1 MWRITIALVCLAL
14 VMGSGAAAMPDYGL
28 DESELIDGA
37 PPPWSEPLMPAF
49 VQASEDFHVPL
60 DLLLA
65 LAYFGSNFENRAFA
79 PTIEKGFGLM
89 ALRINGLSSESL
101 AEAKSL
107 TGATEN
113 ELKLDPVASIRGAA
127 AVLDDYAKA
136 KKINRDKG
144 LDAWLDCVIKYA
156 GLDDECSRIFAGEV
170 YGLFQRGLDY
180 TNRAG
185 ERFIIE
191 PQETSVDVEALYG
204 TANQVASTD
213 YGPAVWNAAA
223 SCNYSAYTTSKD
235 TYIVHTV
242 EGSYAGCI
250 SWFKNCAASCSAHYV
265 TAYDGR
271 ITQMVREAYVAWHV
285 SCYNSWSIGN
295 EHEGYAASS
304 SHPTA
309 QYNASALLAREICNE
324 RGMPKA
330 HRAVRPGIL
339 GHIDVTRCC
348 CGTHTDPGNGWDWNY
363 YIGQVVGAPPAPTW
377 AATYRAQSFPS
388 SMVAGSTAIV
398 WAEFNNTGT
407 GTWTHSHTYLGTSSP
422 QDRSSPFCNTPNW
435 ASCNRTSDVDQTSV
449 GNGAVGRFTFI
460 LKAPAT
466 PGTYTEKY
474 KLVQEGVTWF
484 GPEISWTITVTA
496 AKGNLTGTVRN
507 AANSAAISGATVALS
522 GGASTTTNSS
532 GVYTFSNINAGT
544 YTVNVSAAGFNSASG
559 SATVSSNATATK
571 DFSLTPTDTTAPSAP
586 SGLTATAISPSQ
598 INLSWTASTDN
609 VGVTGYNV
617 YRGGTQVGTATG
629 TTFQDN
635 GLAQNTS
642 YSYTVKAK
650 DAANNLSAASNTATA
665 TTFPGTV
672 PIFEDGFANLD
683 YWVPLVE
690 GSMPGPYPPVLD
702 AARNHGTWT
711 GSNSLRTRTSD
722 VSTQGCLIGHE
733 FVPAFAQAKFE
744 TWFFDGGGVG
754 YEAKFE
760 GTTDGWASTNQGGN
774 AAYDTLVSVSGA
786 LRGGSSSDT
795 TIAGWT
801 SGCHKEITSGFAAG
815 QPYSLTMS
823 VKWPAAPAGKS
834 WTTPPRCFVQFFDG
848 AGGVIQT
855 DYSANIATDN
865 AWHAYSV
872 SGTVPAGTAKI
883 WAGHWGYVNA
893 TVTPLYYYADNVS
906 FTTNAGA
913 ELNDASRQ
921 GLQVRCIDSVGT
933 VRAIYYIGTYSASP
947 GTFKTYSVGNYKVC
961 GAGCTG
967 WYWPGAAIK
976 TRTAGWHKFTLDF
989 LPYTGTGDVKAYID
1003 GALVAT
1009 LDRTLDTQ
1017 THGLNMV
1024 AYGYHYRVNQEAWFD
1039 DVAMY
1044 AAQPHPAPTPGA
1056 TASLSPTAIRWNF
1069 TDNSNNEI
1077 GFKVVDAANTVKATT
1092 GALTGTGS
1100 AGAIDEGGLAPNTA
1114 YTRTLRAFN
1123 GTLDSF
1129 SSAAVTEWTLAAP
1142 PTTGAIV
1149 CDKPVDV
1156 WTNAAQFTFTAVGGF
1171 GAGTVAGYRYVWNQS
1186 PTHTFAGTET
1196 VWDSGDLPLP
1206 VGSEGSWYLHVQALN
1221 GEGTPGGTL
1230 DLGPY
1235 KYDGTAPEN
1244 PGMATETGGAETG
1257 VVQSEVSDPA
1267 FTWPAGTD
1275 ALSGIQGY
1283 SVYFGDD
1290 SSGTSETFV
1299 TSAEYDP
1306 AGVSATGTYYL
1317 RVRARDGAGNDADEW
1332 KTIFTFIYSADAP
1345 TAPFVS
1351 DAGPYSPVGS
1361 TLQARWTEST
1371 SASDIVEYQYAVGTS
1386 SSTQDVVGWTSAGLL
1401 QQADIAI
1408 PAPGLVA
1415 GQTYYVFVKALDA
1428 VGRWSEIGA
1437 SDGITVVATVER
1449 IGDAKALEDGTPV
1462 AFAGKYVSANLATGS
1477 NTDGVIQEP
1486 DRASGI
1492 AVDQMEHPV
1501 GTVVSVAGVITT
1513 QNQIRTI
1520 TDTVAIATAA
1530 ASPETTPVPL
1540 RIRADKMG
1548 GEALNTKTAG
1558 ITGGVGLNNVGLLVT
1573 VQGKVTE
1580 FLGTDTR
1587 IGFLLDDT
1595 SVKLDGTP
1603 LLLQVSSGLTVDLS
1617 GLEVGDL
1624 VRVTG
1629 ISTLEENL
1637 LADETVVVIPTLRVR
1652 GEPGDVT
1659 LLN

>member
-1 MWRITIALVCLAL
+1 
-14 VMGSGAAAMPDYGL
+14 
-28 DESELIDGA
+28 
-37 PPPWSEPLMPAF
+37 
-49 VQASEDFHVPL
+49 
-60 DLLLA
+60 
-65 LAYFGSNFENRAFA
+65 
-79 PTIEKGFGLM
+79 M
-89 ALRINGLSSESL
+89 ALRKYLTVTLLSVVLTVLSLGMSFAYEFWWPTSGWISSIWGEDRGDHYHSGIDIAANSGTPIYAACKGTIVYRGWYSGYGYCIDIKHEGNWVTRYAHQSSFASGLSVGSWVVRGQVIGYVGS
-101 AEAKSL
+101 
-107 TGATEN
+107 TGNSTGPHLHFE
-113 ELKLDPVASIRGAA
+113 IRQG
-127 AVLDDYAKA
+127 VTF
-136 KKINRDKG
+136 G
-144 LDAWLDCVIKYA
+144 
-156 GLDDECSRIFAGEV
+156 F
-170 YGLFQRGLDY
+170 
-180 TNRAG
+180 TNSYYIPG
-185 ERFIIE
+185 
-191 PQETSVDVEALYG
+191 
-204 TANQVASTD
+204 
-213 YGPAVWNAAA
+213 
-223 SCNYSAYTTSKD
+223 NYYNT
-235 TYIVHTV
+235 
-242 EGSYAGCI
+242 
-250 SWFKNCAASCSAHYV
+250 V
-265 TAYDGR
+265 TAKTEIARTYSGC
-271 ITQMVREAYVAWHV
+271 T
-285 SCYNSWSIGN
+285 C
-295 EHEGYAASS
+295 SS
-304 SHPTA
+304 
-309 QYNASALLAREICNE
+309 
-324 RGMPKA
+324 
-330 HRAVRPGIL
+330 
-339 GHIDVTRCC
+339 
-348 CGTHTDPGNGWDWNY
+348 
-363 YIGQVVGAPPAPTW
+363 APTW

-407 GTWTHSHTYLGTSSP
+407 GTWTHSDTYLGTSSP

-544 YTVNVSAAGFNSASG
+544 YTVTVSKTGFNSASG

-665 TTFPGTV
+665 TTHPGTV

-690 GSMPGPYPPVLD
+690 GAMPGPYPPVLD

-711 GSNSLRTRTSD
+711 GSNSLRTLTS
-722 VSTQGCLIGHE
+722 STGTQGCLIGHE
-733 FVPAFAQAKFE
+733 FTPAFAQAKFE
-744 TWFFDGGGVG
+744 TWFFDGTGVSYSTG
-754 YEAKFE
+754 FTD
-760 GTTDGWASTNQGGN
+760 TTDGWASTTQGGN
-774 AAYDTLVSVSGA
+774 AAYDTRVCVAGGVSGTC
-786 LRGGSSSDT
+786 LRSGSTNDT
-795 TIAGWT
+795 TVAGWT

-815 QPYSLTMS
+815 EPYSLTMS
-823 VKWPAAPAGKS
+823 VKWPPAPSGKS

-848 AGGVIQT
+848 AGGVIRT

-906 FTTNAGA
+906 FTTNLGT
-913 ELNDASRQ
+913 ELNDSSRQ
-921 GLQVRCIDSVGT
+921 GLQVRCIDDTGALK
-933 VRAIYYIGTYSASP
+933 AIYYVGTYSASP
-947 GTFKTYSVGNYKVC
+947 GTFKTYSVGC
-961 GAGCTG
+961 WQDGFTA
-967 WYWPGAAIK
+967 WDWPGAAIK

-989 LPYTGTGDVKAYID
+989 LPYTGSGDLKAYID
-1003 GALVAT
+1003 GQLVST
-1009 LDRTLDTQ
+1009 LNRTLDTQ

-1024 AYGYHYRVNQEAWFD
+1024 AYGYHYRVNQESWFD

-1044 AAQPHPAPTPGA
+1044 ATQPHPGPAPGTPQALSA
-1056 TASLSPTAIRWNF
+1056 TSIRWAF

-1077 GFKVVDAANTVKATT
+1077 GFKALDAANNIKATS

-1100 AGAIDEGGLAPNTA
+1100 TGAIDEGGLAPNTA

-1123 GTLDSF
+1123 GSLDSF
-1129 SSAAVTEWTLAAP
+1129 SSAAVTEWTLAAA

-1221 GEGTPGGTL
+1221 GEGAASGTL

-1235 KYDGTAPEN
+1235 KFDGTGPEN
-1244 PGMATETGGAETG
+1244 PGTATETGGAQNDT
-1257 VVQSEVSDPA
+1257 VQSAVSDPA

-1299 TSAEYDP
+1299 TSAAYDP
-1306 AGVSATGTYYL
+1306 AGVSAGGTYYL

-1332 KTIFTFIYSADAP
+1332 ATIFTFIYDGSGTDAP
-1345 TAPFVS
+1345 IVS
-1351 DAGPYSPVGS
+1351 DDGAFTGATTKLNGS
-1361 TLQARWTEST
+1361 WVSIDPDSE
-1371 SASDIVEYQYAVGTS
+1371 IVEYQYAVGTS
-1386 SSTQDVVGWTSAGLL
+1386 AGGTDVVGWTSAGTSVE
-1401 QQADIAI
+1401 ATIDI
-1408 PAPGLVA
+1408 PAPGMSQGPA
-1415 GQTYYVFVKALDA
+1415 YYISVKAKSEAGDWSDA
-1428 VGRWSEIGA
+1428 GT
-1437 SDGITVVATVER
+1437 SDGIQVAPPVQTIAE
-1449 IGDAKALEDGTPV
+1449 AKALADGEPV
-1462 AFAGKYVSANLATGS
+1462 ALRNKVVTADVGGAYYIEE
-1477 NTDGVIQEP
+1477 TDWS
-1486 DRASGI
+1486 SGI
-1492 AVDQMEHPV
+1492 LVMGAGAPPGTLVTVGGVMGLNEHNERAIT
-1501 GTVVSVAGVITT
+1501 GAATVVE
-1513 QNQIRTI
+1513 
-1520 TDTVAIATAA
+1520 A
-1530 ASPETTPVPL
+1530 ASDPL
-1540 RIRADKMG
+1540 IIPSALRMSGKNLG
-1548 GEALNTKTAG
+1548 GEDFNAFTFGA
-1558 ITGGVGLNNVGLLVT
+1558 TGGVGLNNVGLLCCMTGV
-1573 VQGKVTE
+1573 
-1580 FLGTDTR
+1580 L
-1587 IGFLLDDT
+1587 T
-1595 SVKLDGTP
+1595 SVGEGELWLSDGSTAQP
-1603 LLLQVSSGLTVDLS
+1603 VKVAAYLTDISGLQ
-1617 GLEVGDL
+1617 VGDL
-1624 VRVTG
+1624 VIVTG
-1629 ISTLEENL
+1629 ISTLEMDGGVL
-1637 LADETVVVIPTLRVR
+1637 SPALRVTDPS
-1652 GEPGDVT
+1652 GIT
-1659 LLN
+1659 KLN

>member
-1 MWRITIALVCLAL
+1 LAL
-14 VMGSGAAAMPDYGL
+14 RKYLTVTLLSVVLTVLSLGMSFAYEFWWPTSGWISSIWGEDRGDHYHSGIDIAANSGTPIYAACKGTIVYRGWYSGYGYC
-28 DESELIDGA
+28 IDIKHEGNWVTRYA
-37 PPPWSEPLMPAF
+37 HQSSF
-49 VQASEDFHVPL
+49 AS
-60 DLLLA
+60 
-65 LAYFGSNFENRAFA
+65 
-79 PTIEKGFGLM
+79 
-89 ALRINGLSSESL
+89 GLSVGSWVVRGQVIGYVGS
-101 AEAKSL
+101 
-107 TGATEN
+107 TGNSTGPHLHFE
-113 ELKLDPVASIRGAA
+113 IRQG
-127 AVLDDYAKA
+127 VTF
-136 KKINRDKG
+136 G
-144 LDAWLDCVIKYA
+144 
-156 GLDDECSRIFAGEV
+156 F
-170 YGLFQRGLDY
+170 
-180 TNRAG
+180 TNSYYIPG
-185 ERFIIE
+185 
-191 PQETSVDVEALYG
+191 
-204 TANQVASTD
+204 
-213 YGPAVWNAAA
+213 
-223 SCNYSAYTTSKD
+223 NYYNT
-235 TYIVHTV
+235 
-242 EGSYAGCI
+242 
-250 SWFKNCAASCSAHYV
+250 V
-265 TAYDGR
+265 TAKTEIARTYSGC
-271 ITQMVREAYVAWHV
+271 T
-285 SCYNSWSIGN
+285 C
-295 EHEGYAASS
+295 SS
-304 SHPTA
+304 
-309 QYNASALLAREICNE
+309 
-324 RGMPKA
+324 
-330 HRAVRPGIL
+330 
-339 GHIDVTRCC
+339 
-348 CGTHTDPGNGWDWNY
+348 
-363 YIGQVVGAPPAPTW
+363 APTW

-407 GTWTHSHTYLGTSSP
+407 GTWTHSDTYLGTSSP

-435 ASCNRTSDVDQTSV
+435 LSCTRPTDVDQTSV
-449 GNGAVGRFTFI
+449 GNGGVGRFTFI
-460 LKAPAT
+460 LKAPTT

-474 KLVQEGVTWF
+474 RPVQEGVTWF

-507 AANSAAISGATVALS
+507 AANSAAISGATVSLS
-522 GGASTTTNSS
+522 GGGSTTTNTS
-532 GVYTFSNINAGT
+532 GGYTFSNINAGT
-544 YTVNVSAAGFNSASG
+544 YTINVSASGFNPASG
-559 SATVSSNATATK
+559 SATVSSGATATK
-571 DFSLTPTDTTAPSAP
+571 DFSLTPTDTVAPSAP

-665 TTFPGTV
+665 TTHPGTV
-672 PIFEDGFANLD
+672 PIFQDGFANTN
-683 YWVPLVE
+683 YWEALLQLPMT
-690 GSMPGPYPPVLD
+690 SPNPAVLNS
-702 AARNHGTWT
+702 AYNHGTFT
-711 GSNSLRTRTSD
+711 GANSLKTVQNS
-722 VSTQGCLIGHE
+722 SLGSLIGHR
-733 FVPAFAQAKFE
+733 FDPAFAQAKFE

-1044 AAQPHPAPTPGA
+1044 ATQPHPGPTSGTPQALSA
-1056 TASLSPTAIRWNF
+1056 TSIRWAF

-1077 GFKVVDAANTVKATT
+1077 GFKALDAANNIKAVT

-1100 AGAIDEGGLAPNTA
+1100 AGAIDEGGLAPNTQ

-1129 SSAAVTEWTLAAP
+1129 SSTAVTKWTLAAA

-1149 CDKPVDV
+1149 CDKPVNV
-1156 WTNAAQFTFTAVGGF
+1156 WTNVGQFTFTAVGGF
-1171 GAGTVAGYRYVWNQS
+1171 GAGTVAGYRYVWNQNATYS
-1186 PTHTFAGTET
+1186 FSGTET
-1196 VWDSGDLPLP
+1196 VWNSGDLPLP

-1235 KYDGTAPEN
+1235 KYDGTAPDN

-1299 TSAEYDP
+1299 TSAAYDP
-1306 AGVSATGTYYL
+1306 AGVSAGGTYYL

-1332 KTIFTFIYSADAP
+1332 ATIFTFIYSADAP
-1345 TAPFVS
+1345 QL
-1351 DAGPYSPVGS
+1351 DAGS
-1361 TLQARWTEST
+1361 LDRERL
-1371 SASDIVEYQYAVGTS
+1371 
-1386 SSTQDVVGWTSAGLL
+1386 GLRHR
-1401 QQADIAI
+1401 
-1408 PAPGLVA
+1408 G
-1415 GQTYYVFVKALDA
+1415 
-1428 VGRWSEIGA
+1428 
-1437 SDGITVVATVER
+1437 
-1449 IGDAKALEDGTPV
+1449 
-1462 AFAGKYVSANLATGS
+1462 
-1477 NTDGVIQEP
+1477 
-1486 DRASGI
+1486 
-1492 AVDQMEHPV
+1492 
-1501 GTVVSVAGVITT
+1501 VSVRSRHFEQHTGRCGLDVSRSGAAGVH
-1513 QNQIRTI
+1513 RHPRSG
-1520 TDTVAIATAA
+1520 AGC
-1530 ASPETTPVPL
+1530 
-1540 RIRADKMG
+1540 RAD
-1548 GEALNTKTAG
+1548 L
-1558 ITGGVGLNNVGLLVT
+1558 
-1573 VQGKVTE
+1573 
-1580 FLGTDTR
+1580 
-1587 IGFLLDDT
+1587 
-1595 SVKLDGTP
+1595 
-1603 LLLQVSSGLTVDLS
+1603 
-1617 GLEVGDL
+1617 
-1624 VRVTG
+1624 
-1629 ISTLEENL
+1629 
-1637 LADETVVVIPTLRVR
+1637 LRVR
-1652 GEPGDVT
+1652 EGEGRRRP
-1659 LLN
+1659 LE

>member
-1 MWRITIALVCLAL
+1 MWRIRIALVCLAL

-571 DFSLTPTDTTAPSAP
+571 DFSLTPTDTVAPSAP

-744 TWFFDGGGVG
+744 TWFFDGAGASYTGQ
-754 YEAKFE
+754 FE
-760 GTTDGWASTNQGGN
+760 GTTDGWTSYTSAYATLTSVGGGTSGNCLQASDG
-774 AAYDTLVSVSGA
+774 
-786 LRGGSSSDT
+786 
-795 TIAGWT
+795 GWT
-801 SGCHKEITSGFAAG
+801 AGCYKEITSGFAAG
-815 QPYSLTMS
+815 QSFALTMS
-823 VKWPAAPAGKS
+823 SKWPGGTYGTA
-834 WTTPPRCFVQFFDG
+834 PRCFVRFFNSAG
-848 AGGVIQT
+848 AEIST
-855 DYSANIATDN
+855 AYSSNITTDN

-872 SGTVPAGTAKI
+872 SGTVPTGTVKI
-883 WAGHWGYVNA
+883 WFGHWGNRSASETFTYF
-893 TVTPLYYYADNVS
+893 ADGVS

-913 ELNDASRQ
+913 AVSNTSRQ
-921 GLQVRCIDSVGT
+921 GLQVRCLNDVGT
-933 VRAIYYIGTYSASP
+933 VLGIYYIGC
-947 GTFKTYSVGNYKVC
+947 YSVGGTTESPKNYSVGYYKVC

-967 WYWPGAAIK
+967 WYWSYDLKP
-976 TRTAGWHKFTLDF
+976 RTAGWHKFTLDF
-989 LPYTGTGDVKAYID
+989 LPYDGSGDLKAYID
-1003 GALVAT
+1003 GTLVAT

-1024 AYGYHYRVNQEAWFD
+1024 AYGFHYPVNVESWFD

-1044 AAQPHPAPTPGA
+1044 ATQPHPGPAPGTPQALSA
-1056 TASLSPTAIRWNF
+1056 TSIRWAF

-1077 GFKVVDAANTVKATT
+1077 GFKALDAANTIKAVT

-1235 KYDGTAPEN
+1235 KFDGTGPEN
-1244 PGMATETGGAETG
+1244 PGTATETGGAQNDT
-1257 VVQSEVSDPA
+1257 VQSAVSDPA

-1299 TSAEYDP
+1299 TSAAYDP

-1332 KTIFTFIYSADAP
+1332 ATIFTFIYDGSGTDAP
-1345 TAPFVS
+1345 IVS
-1351 DAGPYSPVGS
+1351 DDGAFTGATTKLNGS
-1361 TLQARWTEST
+1361 WVSIDPDSE
-1371 SASDIVEYQYAVGTS
+1371 IVEYQYAVGTS
-1386 SSTQDVVGWTSAGLL
+1386 AGGTDVVGWTSAGTSVE
-1401 QQADIAI
+1401 ATIDI
-1408 PAPGLVA
+1408 PAPGMSQGPA
-1415 GQTYYVFVKALDA
+1415 YYISVKAKSEAGDWSDA
-1428 VGRWSEIGA
+1428 GT
-1437 SDGITVVATVER
+1437 SDGIQVAPPVQTIAE
-1449 IGDAKALEDGTPV
+1449 AKALADGEPV
-1462 AFAGKYVSANLATGS
+1462 ALRNKVVTADVGGAYYIEE
-1477 NTDGVIQEP
+1477 TDWS
-1486 DRASGI
+1486 SGI
-1492 AVDQMEHPV
+1492 LVMGAGAPPGTLVTVGGVMGLNEHNERAIT
-1501 GTVVSVAGVITT
+1501 GAATVVE
-1513 QNQIRTI
+1513 
-1520 TDTVAIATAA
+1520 A
-1530 ASPETTPVPL
+1530 ASDPL
-1540 RIRADKMG
+1540 IIPSALRMSGKNLG
-1548 GEALNTKTAG
+1548 GEDFNAFTFGA
-1558 ITGGVGLNNVGLLVT
+1558 TGGVGLNNVGLLCCMTGV
-1573 VQGKVTE
+1573 
-1580 FLGTDTR
+1580 L
-1587 IGFLLDDT
+1587 T
-1595 SVKLDGTP
+1595 SVGEGELWLSDGSTAQP
-1603 LLLQVSSGLTVDLS
+1603 VKVAAYLTDISGLQ
-1617 GLEVGDL
+1617 VGDL
-1624 VRVTG
+1624 VIVTG
-1629 ISTLEENL
+1629 ISTLEMDGGVL
-1637 LADETVVVIPTLRVR
+1637 SPALRVTDPS
-1652 GEPGDVT
+1652 GIT
-1659 LLN
+1659 KLN